1 MIGISL
7 IFSEC
12 FALNRGLQTFEL
24 TLGDFTSL
32 KGVVGI
38 SSSPWMEIM
47 MLDLSVNN
55 IGHEKINK
63 WFLLFLPKHLSRG
76 LNLQPRV
83 TDIRADW
90 LRIQV
95 SSALAWGVGVAGMCS
110 HFWRL
115 LHTGSTLTIQL
126 NAQCLWSKM
135 FTLLDKLGDF
145 SEIIQSHPRREFTLQ
160 RSDSCRGKIGQF
172 RAT

>member
-1 MIGISL
+1 MFSISL

-12 FALNRGLQTFEL
+12 FALNRGLQTLEL

-32 KGVVGI
+32 KGVVGF

-63 WFLLFLPKHLSRG
+63 CFLLFLPKPQPVAQGDRRKSRLTQNSGFFCPSLRCRGGRHVLSF
-76 LNLQPRV
+76 
-83 TDIRADW
+83 
-90 LRIQV
+90 
-95 SSALAWGVGVAGMCS
+95 LAC
-110 HFWRL
+110 
-115 LHTGSTLTIQL
+115 LHTGSTLTIKL
-126 NAQCLWSKM
+126 NAQCLRSKM
-135 FTLLDKLGDF
+135 FTLLDKLRDF

-160 RSDSCRGKIGQF
+160 RKDSRRGKM
-172 RAT
+172 TVTDM